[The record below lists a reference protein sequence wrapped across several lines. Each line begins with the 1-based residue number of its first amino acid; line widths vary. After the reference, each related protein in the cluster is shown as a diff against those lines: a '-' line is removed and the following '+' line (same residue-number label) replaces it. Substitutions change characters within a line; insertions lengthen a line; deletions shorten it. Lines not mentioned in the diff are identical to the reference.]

1 MSAVTAAR
9 RQLSCKDSMLS
20 EQPDRVTVVGRRPPA
35 FRRADVLRD
44 IDTGLDGGNKGVLH
58 AAQPHGILTALL
70 AGSGF
75 LPQDG
80 SVVGDA
86 PKQPQNAIFVYH
98 WLPRLPV
105 TLAANSRCARVMR
118 GSSSK

>member
-1 MSAVTAAR
+1 
-9 RQLSCKDSMLS
+9 MLS

-44 IDTGLDGGNKGVLH
+44 IDAGLDGGNKGVLH
-58 AAQPHGILTALL
+58 AAQPDGILAALL

-75 LPQDG
+75 LLQDS
-80 SVVGDA
+80 SVVGNA
-86 PKQPQNAIFVYH
+86 PEQPQNTSFVYH
-98 WLPRLPV
+98 GYPRLLV